1 MLRISLILGA
11 IAALADVA
19 GGFVL
24 VRAKGVERFL
34 RYFVAL
40 GAGFL
45 MATAVLEM
53 MPESLKQSQSL
64 APVLIMSGYCVVHL
78 LEHTINAHFHYG
90 EETHISEF
98 VSHRTGYSVRASLRL
113 ALFLGLLVVP
123 AIAMFHWM
131 TIVLNAGNSYERA
144 RALDIFNPSSL
155 GIIGWIFLFLAFL
168 NRPKKGKELFL
179 AFLNRPK
186 KGEEI
191 QTSEFVS
198 HRTGYSVLVGLS
210 VHALFDGVAIGSG
223 FVISNWLGWLIF
235 LAIFLH
241 KAPEGFTMASV
252 MLASGRSRAA
262 AFYSAVV
269 LAAAT
274 LAGVLVIGVSPSL
287 VLYGLPLSAGVALY
301 VAATDLVP
309 EVNREP
315 GIRMALVF
323 FAGVGG
329 FLLLRLLLPAL

>member
-1 MLRISLILGA
+1 MLKLSLVLGT

-19 GGFVL
+19 GGLVL
-24 VRAKGVERFL
+24 VKAEGVQRYL

-53 MPESLKQSQSL
+53 LPESIKLDAKL
-64 APVLIMSGYCVVHL
+64 APVLVMAGYCALHF
-78 LEHTINAHFHYG
+78 LEHTIVAHFHFG
-90 EETHISEF
+90 KETHHHEF
-98 VSHRTGYSVRASLRL
+98 VSAH
-113 ALFLGLLVVP
+113 
-123 AIAMFHWM
+123 
-131 TIVLNAGNSYERA
+131 
-144 RALDIFNPSSL
+144 
-155 GIIGWIFLFLAFL
+155 
-168 NRPKKGKELFL
+168 
-179 AFLNRPK
+179 
-186 KGEEI
+186 
-191 QTSEFVS
+191 TS
-198 HRTGYSVLVGLS
+198 YSVLGGLA

-223 FVISNWLGWLIF
+223 FALSNLLGWLIF

-252 MLASGRSRAA
+252 MLASGSSRKTAL
-262 AFYSAVV
+262 FSAVA

-274 LAGVLVIGVSPSL
+274 LAGVLVINVIPGL
-287 VLYGLPLSAGVALY
+287 VRFGLPISAGVALY

-323 FAGVGG
+323 FAGVAG
-329 FLLLRLLLPAL
+329 FLLLRMLMPAV

>member
-24 VRAKGVERFL
+24 VRAKGVERYL

-53 MPESLKQSQSL
+53 IPEGLRQSPRL
-64 APVLIMSGYCVVHL
+64 GPVLIMAGYCVVHL

-90 EETHISEF
+90 EETHTDEF
-98 VSHRTGYSVRASLRL
+98 VSRHTG
-113 ALFLGLLVVP
+113 
-123 AIAMFHWM
+123 
-131 TIVLNAGNSYERA
+131 N
-144 RALDIFNPSSL
+144 
-155 GIIGWIFLFLAFL
+155 
-168 NRPKKGKELFL
+168 
-179 AFLNRPK
+179 
-186 KGEEI
+186 
-191 QTSEFVS
+191 
-198 HRTGYSVLVGLS
+198 SVLVGLS

-235 LAIFLH
+235 LAILLH

-262 AFYSAVV
+262 AFYSAVA

-274 LAGVLVIGVSPSL
+274 LAGVLVIGLAPEL

-329 FLLLRLLLPAL
+329 FLLLRMLLPAL